1 MIELI
6 NISKTFKTPKSQVTA
21 LKNIDLTVERG
32 DIYGII
38 GFSGAGKST
47 LVRCINFL
55 EVPTEGIVRIN
66 GVELN
71 ALSPAQLR
79 EKRKKIGMI
88 FQHFNLMY
96 NIDVFQNIA
105 APLKGRGY
113 SNAQIEEK
121 VKSLLSLVGLEDKI
135 HSYPRQLSGGQ
146 KQRVAIAR
154 ALSNDPEILLC
165 DEATSALDPNTT
177 KSILQLLREIHR
189 KTGITIVIITHQ
201 MEVVKQICT
210 KVAVM
215 EDGNIVEKGSLLE
228 IFSNPKTQISKDF
241 VSQTMHA
248 EEFLEKLQDER
259 RTLYKISFFGETTD
273 YPLISDVTR
282 HYDIDINILFGNIEK
297 ISDSFIGSLYVELL
311 GKEENIKPAISFME
325 QKGTRIEVLSHD

>member
-6 NISKTFKTPKSQVTA
+6 NVSKTFDTKTGTIHA
-21 LKNIDLTVERG
+21 LKDINLSIDKG

-55 EVPTEGIVRIN
+55 EVPTK
-66 GVELN
+66 GVVKIDSTELHT
-71 ALSPAQLR
+71 LTPVQLR
-79 EKRKKIGMI
+79 EKRKNIGMI

-96 NIDVFQNIA
+96 NIDVFDNIA
-105 APLKGRGY
+105 APLRRQGY
-113 SNAQIEEK
+113 SKDEIDKK
-121 VKSLLSLVGLEDKI
+121 VHSLLKLVGLEDKI

-154 ALSNDPEILLC
+154 ALSNDPQILLC

-189 KTGITIVIITHQ
+189 KTGITVVIITHQ

-215 EDGNIVEKGSLLE
+215 ENGVIVEKGSLFE
-228 IFSNPKTQISKDF
+228 IFSSPKSTIAQDF
-241 VSQTMHA
+241 VSQTMHTQ
-248 EEFLEKLQDER
+248 EFLDKMKDEN
-259 RTLYKISFFGETTD
+259 RTLYKISFLGETTHH
-273 YPLISDVTR
+273 PLIAEVIKNYDVL
-282 HYDIDINILFGNIEK
+282 INILFGNIEK
-297 ISDSFIGSLYVELL
+297 ISDSFIGSLYVEIL
-311 GKEENIKPAISFME
+311 GEDKKIKEAIDFM
-325 QKGTRIEVLSHD
+325 QSKGTRIEVVSHA

>member
-6 NISKTFKTPKSQVTA
+6 NVSKTFDTKTGTIHA
-21 LKNIDLTVERG
+21 LKDINLSIDKG

-55 EVPTEGIVRIN
+55 EVPTKGVVKIDSTELHTLTPVR
-66 GVELN
+66 
-71 ALSPAQLR
+71 LR
-79 EKRKKIGMI
+79 EKRKNIGMI

-96 NIDVFQNIA
+96 NIDVFDNIA
-105 APLKGRGY
+105 APLRRQGY
-113 SNAQIEEK
+113 SKDEIDKK
-121 VKSLLSLVGLEDKI
+121 VHSLLKLVGLEDKI

-154 ALSNDPEILLC
+154 ALSNDPQILLC

-189 KTGITIVIITHQ
+189 TTGITVVIITHQ

-215 EDGNIVEKGSLLE
+215 ENGVIVEKGSLFE
-228 IFSNPKTQISKDF
+228 IFSSPKSAIAQDF
-241 VSQTMHA
+241 VSQTMHTQ
-248 EEFLEKLQDER
+248 EFLDKMKDEN
-259 RTLYKISFFGETTD
+259 RTLYKISFLGETTHH
-273 YPLISDVTR
+273 PLIAEVIKNYDVL
-282 HYDIDINILFGNIEK
+282 INILFGNIEK
-297 ISDSFIGSLYVELL
+297 ISDSFIGSLYVEIL
-311 GKEENIKPAISFME
+311 GEDKKITEAIDFM
-325 QKGTRIEVLSHD
+325 QSKGTRIEVVSHA